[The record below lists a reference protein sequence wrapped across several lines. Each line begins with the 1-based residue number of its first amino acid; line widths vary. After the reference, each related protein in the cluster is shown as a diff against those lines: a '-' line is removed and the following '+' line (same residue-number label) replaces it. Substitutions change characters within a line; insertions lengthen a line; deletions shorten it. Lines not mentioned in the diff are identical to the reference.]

1 MVFLLVW
8 GSSCSQTPKVQDGT
22 VVLITTDLGD
32 IKVKL
37 YDETPLHRDNFVKLA
52 GEGFY
57 DGVLFHRVIKQFMIQ
72 TGDPSSKNAQ
82 PGVQLGNG
90 GPDYTIPAEFVPGLF
105 HKKGA
110 LAAARQ
116 GDNVNPLKA
125 SSGSQFYIVQ
135 GKVWRPGELDT
146 LESRMSGSQ
155 QQNIMR
161 TVFAPAQQEL
171 EKFRQEQN
179 QEAFNQKVAELQAK
193 ADSLVQA
200 APKMNFS
207 EAQRSAYTTVG
218 GTPHLDG
225 GYTVFGEVLEGM
237 EVLDQIAATETD
249 SKDRP
254 LKDIA
259 VRKIKV
265 LK

>member
-8 GSSCSQTPKVQDGT
+8 GSSCSQTPKSQAGT
-22 VVLITTDLGD
+22 VVLISTDLGD

-52 GEGFY
+52 SEGYY

-72 TGDPSSKNAQ
+72 AGDPASKNAQ

-90 GPDYTIPAEFVPGLF
+90 GPDYTIPAEIVPGLF

-146 LESRMSGSQ
+146 LEQRMNASA

-161 TVFAPAQQEL
+161 TVFAPAQAEL
-171 EKFRQEQN
+171 EKYRQEQN
-179 QEAFNQKVAELQAK
+179 QDAFNKKVAGLQAK
-193 ADSLVQA
+193 ADSLIQSL
-200 APKMNFS
+200 PPMKFS
-207 EAQRSAYTTVG
+207 QAQRDAYTTVG

-225 GYTVFGEVLEGM
+225 GYTVFGEVMEG
-237 EVLDQIAATETD
+237 LDVVDKIASTETAPG
-249 SKDRP
+249 DRP

-259 VRKIKV
+259 IRKIKV
-265 LK
+265 VK